1 MTLKSIINEIVGSML
16 PDNNNQL
23 SQGMPF
29 PQQLIDIL
37 SKYNVGN
44 LKAKTFQDFMALGLN
59 IVI

>member
-1 MTLKSIINEIVGSML
+1 ML